1 MILTKIAKKVT
12 RLIEAIESPRLFTV
26 WRRGISVS
34 GFLGLNRPWLLN
46 ANIKTV
52 FDIGANTGQFASL
65 IHEVLP
71 EAFIYS
77 FEPLEECYQKLKT
90 KEREI
95 TNFKAFNIALGDTDG
110 EIEFYRNEYSPSSS
124 ILPMADLHKQNYPFT
139 DKEYLSKVK
148 VARLDDIAKDLVIE
162 GDLLIKMDVQGYE
175 DKVIHGGRLLI
186 NRAKIL
192 LIETSFNPLYLGQPL
207 FGDIYECLRD
217 DFNYMGSLY
226 QSQTISKID
235 GSILQEDSIFV
246 RKPNIL
252 VQKLT

>member
-12 RLIEAIESPRLFTV
+12 RLIEAIESPRLFNV

-34 GFLGLNRPWLLN
+34 GFLGLNRAWLLN

-71 EAFIYS
+71 DAFIYS

-95 TNFKAFNIALGDTDG
+95 ANFKAFNIALGDTDG

-175 DKVIHGGRLLI
+175 DKVIHGGSLLI

-207 FGDIYECLRD
+207 FRDIYECLRD
-217 DFNYMGSLY
+217 DFNYMGSLQ
-226 QSQTISKID
+226 QSQTISRID
-235 GSILQEDSIFV
+235 GSILQEDSIFI
-246 RKPNIL
+246 RKPNI
-252 VQKLT
+252 

>member
-1 MILTKIAKKVT
+1 MILLKLGRRIA
-12 RLIEAIESPRLFTV
+12 RIMEALENPKLFDL

-34 GFLGLNRPWLLN
+34 GFLGLNRAWLLN

-95 TNFKAFNIALGDTDG
+95 ANFKAFNVALGDTDG
-110 EIEFYRNEYSPSSS
+110 EIEFHRNEFSASSS

-162 GDLLIKMDVQGYE
+162 GDLLIKIDVQGYE
-175 DKVIHGGRLLI
+175 DKVIQGGRSLI
-186 NRAKIL
+186 NRATIL

-217 DFNYMGSLY
+217 DFHYMGSLY
-226 QSQTISKID
+226 QSQSTSRID
-235 GSILQEDSIFV
+235 GSILQEDSIFIN
-246 RKPNIL
+246 KSNI
-252 VQKLT
+252 

>member
-1 MILTKIAKKVT
+1 MILSKIGRRIA
-12 RLIEAIESPRLFTV
+12 RIMEALENPKLFDL

-34 GFLGLNRPWLLN
+34 GFLGLNRAWLLN
-46 ANIKTV
+46 ANVKTI

-71 EAFIYS
+71 DAFIYS
-77 FEPLEECYQKLKT
+77 FEPLEDCYQKLKT
-90 KEREI
+90 KERKI
-95 TNFKAFNIALGDTDG
+95 ANFRAFNIALGDTDG
-110 EIEFYRNEYSPSSS
+110 EIEFHRNEFSASSS

-175 DKVIHGGRLLI
+175 DKVIQGGRSLI

-207 FGDIYECLRD
+207 FRDIYECLVD

-226 QSQTISKID
+226 QSQTISIID
-235 GSILQEDSIFV
+235 GSILQEDSIFM
-246 RKPNIL
+246 RKPNI
-252 VQKLT
+252 